1 MTRPPAT
8 TNSFAAFLRNLIGY
22 AVFALLV
29 IVLAPLLGSE
39 TLDLKTV
46 LTDLASDQS
55 WHTDTSIFI
64 YQRLPRVVFAFLVGS
79 ALALTGAVF
88 QVVLRNPLATPY
100 TLGVTGGG
108 TVGAYIA
115 ISIPALTV
123 QLGPF
128 STVQLFALVGA
139 ALTLTLIFLLA
150 RRPEGI
156 AVFTLLLTGV
166 SIGIFCSAI
175 VLLLSYFASPNL
187 LVAMNRWTMGGV
199 DIIGYSQLAALLPLL
214 LPGLGLLF
222 LQTRQLNHIALGDE
236 MALGHGVDVAAL
248 QRCVF
253 IGGGLTTAAVVSLAG
268 PIAFVGLIIPHI
280 VRRLSGYD
288 HRIVLPASFLA
299 GGAFLV
305 LCDCIART
313 VIAPT
318 EMPVGIITAVTGAPF
333 FIHLLIRR
341 KITK

>member
-1 MTRPPAT
+1 MSQQLKSTAT
-8 TNSFAAFLRNLIGY
+8 LRHCCLTLTGY
-22 AVFALLV
+22 ALFALL
-29 IVLAPLLGSE
+29 ILILAPLLGSE
-39 TLDLKTV
+39 SLSFQTIFQDLT
-46 LTDLASDQS
+46 SSQP
-55 WHTDTSIFI
+55 WHIDTSIFI
-64 YQRLPRVVFAFLVGS
+64 NQRLPRVFFAFLVGAS
-79 ALALTGAVF
+79 LAVTGAVF
-88 QVVLRNPLATPY
+88 QVILRNPLATPY

-115 ISIPALTV
+115 ISIPTLTIH
-123 QLGPF
+123 LGPF
-128 STVQLFALVGA
+128 SSVQLFALAGA
-139 ALTLTLIFLLA
+139 TLTLLLIFLLS

-156 AVFTLLLTGV
+156 SVFALLLTGV
-166 SIGIFCSAI
+166 TIGIFCSAI

-199 DIIGYSQLAALLPLL
+199 DIIGFGPLATLLPLL

-222 LQTRQLNHIALGDE
+222 LQTPALNHIALGDE

-248 QRCVF
+248 QRYAF

-305 LCDCIART
+305 LCDGIART
-313 VIAPT
+313 IIAPT
-318 EMPVGIITAVTGAPF
+318 EMPVGIITAITGAPF
-333 FIHLLIRR
+333 FIHLLLRR